1 MSQLLLAQLV
11 LLCLFP
17 FISLNYWWKITE
29 CSNQINQIS
38 WACSLTGNPT
48 LLSVLILPGPNKKLD
63 CFKTFFFL
71 NLASPAVTSGRVV
84 SPFQAPVPATEPR
97 GRLQLHSRAPVSE
110 IITVAALTGK
120 KRRSIRV
127 ERPEL
132 LPTTDAT
139 DVYRLMGTVSWSSAL
154 KTRKWPL
161 SYVRPCAVNVHRF
174 PFTDVAAKPRIG
186 IGRLCPD
193 YRKLNT
199 TLGSSCAERP
209 VGQV

>member
-1 MSQLLLAQLV
+1 MQRSQKKQ
-11 LLCLFP
+11 
-17 FISLNYWWKITE
+17 IT
-29 CSNQINQIS
+29 
-38 WACSLTGNPT
+38 WAPRLTGNPT
-48 LLSVLILPGPNKKLD
+48 LLSVLILPWPNKKLD
-63 CFKTFFFL
+63 CFKTFFFFL
-71 NLASPAVTSGRVV
+71 KFCVSRGDIWKSGLTI
-84 SPFQAPVPATEPR
+84 SGSGACDGAEGSAT
-97 GRLQLHSRAPVSE
+97 
-110 IITVAALTGK
+110 AAQQSADLRNHYCRCSYRKK

-139 DVYRLMGTVSWSSAL
+139 DVYHLMRTVSWSSAL
-154 KTRKWPL
+154 NTRKWPP

-174 PFTDVAAKPRIG
+174 LFTDVAKKPRIG

-199 TLGSSCAERP
+199 ALGSSCAERP